1 MIELSIK
8 RPLIVFV
15 MFALIALAG
24 VITYMQLNINL
35 VPKFENNIITI
46 TTIYPGASAVEV
58 ESSVTKKIEDAVSSL
73 ENIDRIKSV
82 SAEGYQYT
90 TIELKSTADVNI
102 SLQDAQRKVNAI
114 MADLPEDVKIPTLSK
129 ISMDEMPVMNIASF
143 SKLKPTEFYKL
154 MEDKIQP
161 HLSKL
166 QGVGAIKLIGGT
178 KREINVAIDQDK
190 LKSYNLS
197 ILQVQGAIQKA
208 NMDFPTG
215 RVEDDNTRYTVRL
228 SAKYI
233 SLEQLKNTLIAINND
248 GSKIYIKDIAEVTDG
263 TKEVTTES
271 RLNGTSTIGIQITK
285 QSDANA
291 VKVCNLVKEELKKI
305 EEEYKS
311 SGLEF
316 DIATDT
322 SVYTMDSVN
331 AVVEDLVLAII
342 IVSLICFIFLHS
354 PRSAMIVMVAVP
366 LSMMPAFTFL
376 YLFDYSLNVMSLMAL
391 SLAVGILVDDSIV
404 VVENIFRHLEMG
416 KSKLQAA
423 IEGSK
428 QIFYTATS
436 ITLVIVSV
444 FLPLSLTGGIIGNI
458 LKEFSLPLI
467 VSTLASLLVSF
478 SLTPLLLSKFA
489 KLSEENNNSLS
500 HKFSVK
506 FEVVFE
512 RVKNIYSEF
521 LEWSINNR
529 KKVYTV
535 VGVLFIGA
543 FLLVGAGFIGANFM
557 PETDQSELVLTVEM
571 PPQITIYENNLIA
584 RKIETY
590 LLRNPKITKVITS
603 IGQSSSALATSTKNN
618 IAQFTVKTVEKKDRN
633 FTVKEFGEELKNE
646 ILATIP
652 GIKVRSAPTTL
663 LGSGATEA
671 AIEFSVRGTDIA
683 LLDSTA
689 ALVMEVMKKTAGTV
703 DVKFSIDDPKP
714 EVSIQINRAK
724 MEELGLS
731 VADVGATLRTALA
744 GNTDSKYK
752 EGSYE
757 YDINIQFDSFDRQNI
772 ENIAAITFINKFGK
786 SVELKQFADIY
797 QTIGPSMLERTD
809 RMNSYTVSCN
819 VLGRSSGT
827 VGTEIQETLKG
838 KIPESI
844 SVSPSGMLQKQNE
857 SFRSLLFALISA
869 IVLVYLI
876 MVALYNSLLYP
887 FVVLFSIPM
896 AMIGSLLAL
905 ALAMESL
912 NIFTIIGL
920 ITLLGLVAKNAI
932 LLVDFTN
939 ELLQEGKELK
949 AALIE
954 AGKERIRPILMT
966 TFAMVFGM
974 LPLAIASGA
983 GSELKNGM
991 ALVIIGGLTSSLIL
1005 TLVVVPCVFYT
1016 FESIKR
1022 KFSTKKVKSIDNIV
1036 LENN

>member
-15 MFALIALAG
+15 MFAIIALTG
-24 VITYMQLNINL
+24 LITYFQLNINL
-35 VPKFENNIITI
+35 IPKFETNVVTI
-46 TTIYPGASAVEV
+46 TTIYPGAAASEV
-58 ESSVTKKIEDAVSSL
+58 ESSVTKKIEDAISSL
-73 ENIDRIKSV
+73 ENIDKIKSV

-90 TIELKSTADVNI
+90 TIELKSGADVNI
-102 SLQDAQRKVNAI
+102 SLQDAQRKINAVVS
-114 MADLPEDVKIPTLSK
+114 DLPEDVKVPTLTK
-129 ISMDEMPVMNIASF
+129 ISTDEMPVMNIASF
-143 SKLKPTEFYKL
+143 SNLKPTEFYKL

-166 QGVGAIKLIGGT
+166 EGVGAIKLIGGT
-178 KREINVAIDQDK
+178 KREIKVAIDQNK
-190 LKSYNLS
+190 IKTYNLS
-197 ILQVQGAIQKA
+197 ILQVQSAIQKA

-215 RVEDDNTRYTVRL
+215 RVEDGNTRYTVRL

-233 SLEQLKNTLIAINND
+233 NLEQLKNTLVTITND
-248 GSKIYIKDIAEVTDG
+248 GSKVFVKDIAEVTDG
-263 TKEVTTES
+263 IEEITSES
-271 RLNGTSTIGIQITK
+271 RLNGESTIGIQITK

-291 VKVCNLVKEELKKI
+291 VKVCSLVREELKKI
-305 EEEYKS
+305 KEEYKRQ
-311 SGLEF
+311 GVDF

-331 AVVEDLVLAII
+331 AVVEDLALAVI
-342 IVSLICFIFLHS
+342 IVSLVCFIFLHS

-376 YLFDYSLNVMSLMAL
+376 YLFGYSLNVMSLMAL

-416 KSKLQAA
+416 KNKLQAA
-423 IEGSK
+423 LDGSK
-428 QIFYTATS
+428 QIFFTATS

-444 FLPLSLTGGIIGNI
+444 FLPLSLSGGIIGNI
-458 LKEFSLPLI
+458 LKEFSLPII
-467 VSTLASLLVSF
+467 VSTMASLLVSF

-489 KLSEENNNSLS
+489 KISNFNKKSFS
-500 HKFSVK
+500 HKFSEK
-506 FEVVFE
+506 FEEIFE
-512 RVKNIYSEF
+512 KVKIKYSLL

-529 KKVYTV
+529 KKVYIAV
-535 VGVLFIGA
+535 FSLFIGS
-543 FLLVGAGFIGANFM
+543 FLLLTQGFVGASFI
-557 PETDQSELVLTVEM
+557 PETDQSEFVLTIEM
-571 PPQITIYENNLIA
+571 PPQITVYENNLISQ
-584 RKIETY
+584 KIER
-590 LLRNPKITKVITS
+590 LLLSNKDVLKVITS
-603 IGQSSSALATSTKNN
+603 VGQSTNMLSTSTKNN
-618 IAQFTVKTVEKKDRN
+618 IAQITVKIVEKKER
-633 FTVKEFGEELKNE
+633 TLSIKEFAEKTKHE
-646 ILATIP
+646 ILETIP

-663 LGSGATEA
+663 WGSATTA
-671 AIEFSVRGTDIA
+671 AIEFSVKGTDLR

-689 ALVMEVMKKTAGTV
+689 AIVMDIMKKTAGTV

-714 EVSIQINRAK
+714 EISVQINRSK

-731 VADVGATLRTALA
+731 VADVGATLRTALS
-744 GNTDSKYK
+744 GNTDSKFK
-752 EGSYE
+752 ENAYE

-772 ENIAAITFINKFGK
+772 DNVASITFINKFGQLI
-786 SVELKQFADIY
+786 ELKQFADIY
-797 QTIGPSMLERTD
+797 QTMGPSMLERTD

-827 VGTEIQETLKG
+827 VGNEIQKAFIG
-838 KIPESI
+838 KIPNAI
-844 SVSPSGMLQKQNE
+844 SVNPSGMLQKQNE
-857 SFRSLLFALISA
+857 SFSSLLFAFIAA

-905 ALAMESL
+905 ALAMETL
-912 NIFTIIGL
+912 NILTIIGL

-939 ELLQEGKELK
+939 ELLHEGKELK
-949 AALIE
+949 DALIE

-991 ALVIIGGLTSSLIL
+991 ALVIIGGLISSLIL

-1016 FESIKR
+1016 FETIKR
-1022 KFSTKKVKSIDNIV
+1022 KLAKKNIKENNLI